1 MQERLI
7 EIAQTNQQR
16 AHEIIQELNLIP
28 LWASINVEAHLVG
41 SLRMGL
47 LMKHLDI
54 DLHLYSDPVSLADDF
69 RIIAR
74 LAQNHRIKQIE
85 YANLLDTEE
94 ACLEWH
100 LHYEDPLNQMWQ
112 IDMIHILKG
121 SRYDGYF
128 EQMADRIV
136 AALTDETR
144 HTILQLKYETP
155 ESEKIMGIEYYQA
168 VLRDGVKNYAEF
180 ETWRRQ
186 HPVTGIVTWMPR
198 LND

>member
-121 SRYDGYF
+121 SRYDSYF

-136 AALTDETR
+136 TALTDETR

-186 HPVTGIVTWMPR
+186 HPITGIITWMP
-198 LND
+198 

>member
-16 AHEIIQELNLIP
+16 AHEIIQDLNLIP
-28 LWASINVEAHLVG
+28 LWASIDVEANLVG
-41 SLRMGL
+41 SLRMEL

-74 LAQNHRIKQIE
+74 LAQNPRIKRIE

-121 SRYDGYF
+121 SRYDSYF

-136 AALTDETR
+136 AALSDETR

-186 HPVTGIVTWMPR
+186 HPVTGIVTWMP
-198 LND
+198 

>member
-74 LAQNHRIKQIE
+74 LAQNPRVKRIE

-168 VLRDGVKNYAEF
+168 VLRDGVKNYVEF

-186 HPVTGIVTWMPR
+186 HPITGIITWMP
-198 LND
+198 

>member
-7 EIAQTNQQR
+7 EIAQINQHH

-168 VLRDGVKNYAEF
+168 VLRDGVKNYVEF

-186 HPVTGIVTWMPR
+186 HPVTGIVTWMP
-198 LND
+198 

>member
-7 EIAQTNQQR
+7 EIAQINQHR

-136 AALTDETR
+136 TALIDETR

-186 HPVTGIVTWMPR
+186 HPVTGIVTWMP
-198 LND
+198 

>member
-1 MQERLI
+1 MQKRLI
-7 EIAQTNQQR
+7 EIAQINQQR

-28 LWASINVEAHLVG
+28 LWASIDVEAHLVG

-112 IDMIHILKG
+112 IDIIHILKG

-136 AALTDETR
+136 TALIDETR

-186 HPVTGIVTWMPR
+186 HPVTGIVTWMP
-198 LND
+198 

>member
-136 AALTDETR
+136 TALTDETR

-186 HPVTGIVTWMPR
+186 HPITGIITWMP
-198 LND
+198 

>member
-1 MQERLI
+1 
-7 EIAQTNQQR
+7 
-16 AHEIIQELNLIP
+16 
-28 LWASINVEAHLVG
+28 
-41 SLRMGL
+41 
-47 LMKHLDI
+47 MKHLDI

-186 HPVTGIVTWMPR
+186 HPVTGIVTWMP
-198 LND
+198 

>member
-7 EIAQTNQQR
+7 EIAQTNQHR

-186 HPVTGIVTWMPR
+186 HPVTGIVTWMP
-198 LND
+198 

>member
-7 EIAQTNQQR
+7 EIAQTNQLR

-136 AALTDETR
+136 TALTDETR

-186 HPVTGIVTWMPR
+186 HPITGIITWMP
-198 LND
+198 

>member
-121 SRYDGYF
+121 SRYDSYF

-186 HPVTGIVTWMPR
+186 HPITGIITWMP
-198 LND
+198 

>member
-7 EIAQTNQQR
+7 EIAQINQQR

-74 LAQNHRIKQIE
+74 LAQNHRIKRIE

-136 AALTDETR
+136 TALIDETR

-186 HPVTGIVTWMPR
+186 HPITGIVTWMP
-198 LND
+198 

>member
-7 EIAQTNQQR
+7 EIAQINQQR

-69 RIIAR
+69 RTIAR

-136 AALTDETR
+136 TALIDETR

-186 HPVTGIVTWMPR
+186 HPITGIVTWMP
-198 LND
+198 

>member
-7 EIAQTNQQR
+7 EIAQTNQHR

-74 LAQNHRIKQIE
+74 LAQNPRVKRIE

-121 SRYDGYF
+121 SRYDSYF

-136 AALTDETR
+136 AVLTDETR

-168 VLRDGVKNYAEF
+168 VLRDGVKNYVEF
-180 ETWRRQ
+180 ETWRR
-186 HPVTGIVTWMPR
+186 
-198 LND
+198 

>member
-7 EIAQTNQQR
+7 EIAQTNQHR

-28 LWASINVEAHLVG
+28 LWASINVKAHLVG

-136 AALTDETR
+136 TALTDETR

-186 HPVTGIVTWMPR
+186 HPVTGIVTWMP
-198 LND
+198 

>member
-7 EIAQTNQQR
+7 EIAQINQQR

-69 RIIAR
+69 RIITR
-74 LAQNHRIKQIE
+74 LAQNPRVKRIE

-136 AALTDETR
+136 TALTDETR

-186 HPVTGIVTWMPR
+186 HPVTGIVTWMP
-198 LND
+198 

>member
-28 LWASINVEAHLVG
+28 LWASIKVEAHLVG

-121 SRYDGYF
+121 SRYDSYF

-168 VLRDGVKNYAEF
+168 VLRDGVKNYVEF

-186 HPVTGIVTWMPR
+186 HPITGIITWMP
-198 LND
+198 

>member
-28 LWASINVEAHLVG
+28 LWAPINVEAHLVG

-112 IDMIHILKG
+112 VDMIHILKG
-121 SRYDGYF
+121 SRYDSYF

-168 VLRDGVKNYAEF
+168 VLRDGVKNYVEF

-186 HPVTGIVTWMPR
+186 HPITGIITWMP
-198 LND
+198 

>member
-7 EIAQTNQQR
+7 EIAQINQQR

-121 SRYDGYF
+121 SHYDGYF

-168 VLRDGVKNYAEF
+168 VLRDGVKNYVEF

-186 HPVTGIVTWMPR
+186 HPITGIVTWMP
-198 LND
+198 

>member
-121 SRYDGYF
+121 SRYDSYF

-186 HPVTGIVTWMPR
+186 HPVTGIVTWMS
-198 LND
+198 

>member
-7 EIAQTNQQR
+7 EIAQTNQLR

-69 RIIAR
+69 RIITR
-74 LAQNHRIKQIE
+74 LAQNPRVKRIE

-121 SRYDGYF
+121 SRYDSYF

-168 VLRDGVKNYAEF
+168 VLRDGVKNYVEF

-186 HPVTGIVTWMPR
+186 HPITGIITWMP
-198 LND
+198 

>member
-74 LAQNHRIKQIE
+74 LAQNPRIKRIE
-85 YANLLDTEE
+85 YANLLNTEE

-168 VLRDGVKNYAEF
+168 VLRDGVKNYVEF

-186 HPVTGIVTWMPR
+186 HPITGIITWMP
-198 LND
+198 

>member
-54 DLHLYSDPVSLADDF
+54 DLHLYSNPVSLADDF

-121 SRYDGYF
+121 SRYDSYF

-168 VLRDGVKNYAEF
+168 VLRDGVKNYVEF

-186 HPVTGIVTWMPR
+186 HPITGIITWMP
-198 LND
+198 

>member
-7 EIAQTNQQR
+7 EIAQINQHR

-74 LAQNHRIKQIE
+74 LAQNPRVKRIE

-136 AALTDETR
+136 TALIDETR

-186 HPVTGIVTWMPR
+186 HPVTGIVTWMP
-198 LND
+198 

>member
-7 EIAQTNQQR
+7 EIAQTNQHR

-121 SRYDGYF
+121 SRYDSYF

-144 HTILQLKYETP
+144 HTILQLKYETS

-186 HPVTGIVTWMPR
+186 HPITGIVTWMP
-198 LND
+198 

>member
-1 MQERLI
+1 MQKRLI
-7 EIAQTNQQR
+7 EIAQINQQR

-136 AALTDETR
+136 TALTDETR

-186 HPVTGIVTWMPR
+186 HPITGIITWMP
-198 LND
+198 

>member
-7 EIAQTNQQR
+7 EIAQINQQR

-54 DLHLYSDPVSLADDF
+54 DLHLYSDPVCLADDF

-74 LAQNHRIKQIE
+74 LAQNHRIKRIE

-136 AALTDETR
+136 TALIDETR

-168 VLRDGVKNYAEF
+168 VLRDGVRTYAEF
-180 ETWRRQ
+180 EAWRAAN
-186 HPVTGIVTWMPR
+186 PVEGILEWMP
-198 LND
+198 

>member
-1 MQERLI
+1 MQKRLI
-7 EIAQTNQQR
+7 EIAQINQQR

-69 RIIAR
+69 RIITR
-74 LAQNHRIKQIE
+74 LAQNPRVKRIE

-136 AALTDETR
+136 TALIDETR

-186 HPVTGIVTWMPR
+186 HPVTGIVTWMP
-198 LND
+198 

>member
-7 EIAQTNQQR
+7 EIAQTNQHR

-74 LAQNHRIKQIE
+74 LAQNPRVKRIE

-121 SRYDGYF
+121 SRYDSYF

-168 VLRDGVKNYAEF
+168 VLRDGVKNYVEF
-180 ETWRRQ
+180 EIWRRQ
-186 HPVTGIVTWMPR
+186 HPITGIITWMP
-198 LND
+198 

>member
-121 SRYDGYF
+121 SRYDSYF

-168 VLRDGVKNYAEF
+168 VLRDGVKNYVEF

-186 HPVTGIVTWMPR
+186 HPITGIITWMP
-198 LND
+198 

>member
-7 EIAQTNQQR
+7 EIAQINQQR

-28 LWASINVEAHLVG
+28 LWASIDVEAHLVG

-54 DLHLYSDPVSLADDF
+54 DLHLYSDPVCLADDF

-74 LAQNHRIKQIE
+74 LAQNPHIKRIE
-85 YANLLDTEE
+85 YVNLLDTEE

-112 IDMIHILKG
+112 IDMIHI
-121 SRYDGYF
+121 
-128 EQMADRIV
+128 
-136 AALTDETR
+136 
-144 HTILQLKYETP
+144 
-155 ESEKIMGIEYYQA
+155 
-168 VLRDGVKNYAEF
+168 
-180 ETWRRQ
+180 
-186 HPVTGIVTWMPR
+186 
-198 LND
+198 

>member
-121 SRYDGYF
+121 SRYDSYF

-155 ESEKIMGIEYYQA
+155 ESGKIMGIEYYQA
-168 VLRDGVKNYAEF
+168 VLRDGVKNYVEF

-186 HPVTGIVTWMPR
+186 HPITGIITWMP
-198 LND
+198 

>member
-74 LAQNHRIKQIE
+74 LAQNPRVKRIE

-136 AALTDETR
+136 AVLTDETR

-168 VLRDGVKNYAEF
+168 VLRDGVKNYVEF

-186 HPVTGIVTWMPR
+186 HPITGIITWMP
-198 LND
+198 

>member
-7 EIAQTNQQR
+7 EIAQTNQHR
-16 AHEIIQELNLIP
+16 AHEIVQELNLIP

-121 SRYDGYF
+121 SRYDSYF

-136 AALTDETR
+136 AALTNETR

-168 VLRDGVKNYAEF
+168 VLRDGVKNYVEF

-186 HPVTGIVTWMPR
+186 HPITGIITWMP
-198 LND
+198 

>member
-7 EIAQTNQQR
+7 EIAQINQQR

-136 AALTDETR
+136 TALTDETR

-186 HPVTGIVTWMPR
+186 HPVTGIVTWMP
-198 LND
+198 

>member
-7 EIAQTNQQR
+7 EIAQINQHR

-28 LWASINVEAHLVG
+28 LWASTLMEAHLVG

-74 LAQNHRIKQIE
+74 LAQNPRVKRIE

-136 AALTDETR
+136 TALIDETR

-186 HPVTGIVTWMPR
+186 HPVTGIVTWMP
-198 LND
+198 

>member
-74 LAQNHRIKQIE
+74 LAQNHRIKRIE

-136 AALTDETR
+136 TALIDETR

-186 HPVTGIVTWMPR
+186 HPVTGIVTWMP
-198 LND
+198 

>member
-7 EIAQTNQQR
+7 EIAQTNQLR

-136 AALTDETR
+136 TALIDETR

-186 HPVTGIVTWMPR
+186 HPITGIVTWMP
-198 LND
+198 